1 MTINSITNKTP
12 NLQTIKTAPK
22 TDVDSAKQS
31 AASSVEKD
39 DSIAITAIAKEIHKT
54 LESSASAASSAVDFD
69 RVAAVKKALA
79 DGSYTV
85 NAEKVAK
92 KLIQF
97 EKLMPRD
104 NST

>member
-1 MTINSITNKTP
+1 MAINSITSKSNTP
-12 NLQTIKTAPK
+12 LTVKTAPK
-22 TDVDSAKQS
+22 ADAE
-31 AASSVEKD
+31 SVKETTTGTAEKN
-39 DSIAITAIAKEIHKT
+39 DSIAITAIAKEIHRAFET
-54 LESSASAASSAVDFD
+54 SSASSAIDFD

-85 NAEKVAK
+85 NAEKVAEK
-92 KLIQF
+92 MIQF